1 VVGVID
7 DLKNVPYVSKAL
19 EKELKTLDPS
29 RPEAP
34 KINTG
39 PVLRALGPLLLI
51 IWL

>member
-1 VVGVID
+1 MVDVIE
-7 DLKNVPYVSKAL
+7 DLKNVPYVSKVL
-19 EKELKTLDPS
+19 EKELKTRDPS

-39 PVLRALGPLLLI
+39 PVLGAIGPRFLF